1 MKPEFKRS
9 IESKMNA
16 TAGPEKNLM
25 CDKTIITLLHV
36 INTDL
41 GFSKFCLHKKRGSF

>member
-25 CDKTIITLLHV
+25 CAAI
-36 INTDL
+36 
-41 GFSKFCLHKKRGSF
+41 G